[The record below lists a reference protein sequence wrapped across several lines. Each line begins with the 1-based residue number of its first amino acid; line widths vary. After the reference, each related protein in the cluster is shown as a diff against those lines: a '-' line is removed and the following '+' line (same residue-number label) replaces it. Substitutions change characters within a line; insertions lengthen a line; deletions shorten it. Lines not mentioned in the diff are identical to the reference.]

1 MAGERTFLVKILGN
15 ADGAITAFKK
25 LQRQGRSL
33 QDDIGEGLGKSLNF
47 TFDAFQKVAA
57 VGAVAIGAV
66 SAASF
71 IAVQKASD
79 LNETISKSQQIFGD
93 ASREIRKFADDAASS
108 LGQTKQQ
115 AIDAAATFGIFGKSA
130 GLSGQALA
138 DFSTKFVTLASDLS
152 SFNNTSPE
160 EAIQAIGAAL
170 RGEAEPIRSFGVL
183 MNDAAL
189 KQVALEM
196 GIYSGNGALTAQQK
210 VLASS
215 ELLFKQTS
223 DAQGDFERTSGGL
236 ANQQKILKASLD
248 NITTTIG
255 TLLLPVF
262 VNVVTFINKYI
273 IPAFTAFADHVGKD
287 GLVGALGFAM
297 NTFGDF
303 GFTVI
308 DTAEMMTM
316 SMLEFLKTVLEVA
329 RNIALTVGVTAALT
343 GNVGLTLK
351 SVAASKALGYA
362 QDYVNGA
369 LAKTP
374 GIFDS
379 IRIAMVR
386 AQVVSQNTLPSI
398 IGTADALERQAKKG
412 GAVVAV
418 SQDIEKVTKT
428 VGKAV
433 DTAKEKMQKYTDAL
447 KGSTHAQNRFTS
459 AQRGTIEA
467 QKNLDKANTD
477 VTNAQEALNQAVAG
491 YGKDSTQAKDAQRDL
506 DKANRGVERAGYR
519 VEQSLFAVTDAEKK
533 LAELRADPESSPQAI
548 REAELSLAEAKLS
561 VRDATDAQFDATN
574 GLAKAQDDLNRIVN
588 GAIIGSIF
596 YNGLLKDLNDAKE
609 SQTDASIRVAD
620 AILNEKDA
628 YESLAEAIKKVA
640 DAAAQMPNANLAIP
654 TLPTVPVP
662 FSGMTSTAQ
671 TGGGTNIVINTG
683 IGTSG
688 VEAGRQIVEFIQQYS
703 KIAADPLGIN
713 ARQ

>member
-15 ADGAITAFKK
+15 VDGAVTAFKK

-33 QDDIGEGLGKSLNF
+33 QDDIGEGLGKSLSF

-57 VGAVAIGAV
+57 VGTVAIGAV

-170 RGEAEPIRSFGVL
+170 RGEAEPIRRFGVL

-189 KQVALEM
+189 KQIALEM

-215 ELLFKQTS
+215 ELLFQQTS

-308 DTAEMMTM
+308 DTAETMTL
-316 SMLEFLKTVLEVA
+316 SMLQFLKTVLEVT
-329 RNIALTVGVTAALT
+329 RNIALVTGVTAALT
-343 GNVGLTLK
+343 GNVGLTIK
-351 SVAASKALGYA
+351 ATAASYALGKT

-386 AQVVSQNTLPSI
+386 AQVISQNTLPSI
-398 IGTADALERQAKKG
+398 IGTADALERQAKTG

-418 SQDIEKVTKT
+418 TKDIKTVSDT

-433 DTAKEKMQKYTDAL
+433 ETAKQKMEKYTDAL
-447 KGSTHAQNRFTS
+447 KGSTSAQKALTN
-459 AQRGTIEA
+459 AQRGTIDA
-467 QKNLDKANTD
+467 QKNLDKANSD
-477 VTNAQEALNQAVAG
+477 VTSAQEAFNQAVKG
-491 YGKDSTQAKDAQRDL
+491 YGADSKQAKDAQRDL
-506 DKANRGVERAGYR
+506 DKAQRGVERAGYR
-519 VEQSLFAVTDAEKK
+519 VEESLFAVTDAEKK
-533 LAELRADPESSPQAI
+533 LAELRADPESSAQAI
-548 REAELSLAEAKLS
+548 REAELNLAEAKLS

-574 GLAKAQDDLNRIVN
+574 GLTKAQGDLNEVVG
-588 GAIIGSIF
+588 GAIVGSIL
-596 YNGLLKDLNDAKE
+596 YDSLLKDLNDAKE
-609 SQTDASIRVAD
+609 SQIDASQRLAD
-620 AILNEKDA
+620 AIQNEKDA
-628 YESLAEAIKKVA
+628 FEALAEAIKKVA
-640 DAAAQMPNANLAIP
+640 DAASQIPNANLAIP
-654 TLPTVPVP
+654 SIPSVPTPV
-662 FSGMTSTAQ
+662 SGMTSTAQ
-671 TGGGTNIVINTG
+671 TGGGATITINTG
-683 IGTSG
+683 IGTNG
-688 VEAGRQIVEFIQQYS
+688 VEAGRQIVEAIQQYS